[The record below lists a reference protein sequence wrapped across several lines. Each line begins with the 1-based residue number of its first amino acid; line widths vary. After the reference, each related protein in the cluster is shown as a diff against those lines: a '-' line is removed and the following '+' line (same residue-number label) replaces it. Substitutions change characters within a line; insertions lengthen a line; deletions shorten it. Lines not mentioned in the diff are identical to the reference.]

1 MKFLK
6 HLLKSINFKGKGRL
20 INSIFRKPFC
30 GVVEYKKNLLI
41 ELDTQELICW
51 NVYWYGGYENEVTWV
66 IDKFVKD
73 SDIVIDCG
81 ANIGIWTLLFA
92 NAAKAVHAV
101 EPHPNFRK
109 RLVQNLSLNR
119 AKNCEVYGIA
129 LSRNE
134 GSTVLYSPPDS
145 MKNKSAS
152 TLDLNPELSEKINV
166 EVRTFDS
173 LFAHLDRIDFIK
185 IDCDGS
191 DADII
196 LSGRRLLERHRPIVI
211 FEDLGGYH
219 GSMGSDELINSVDTA
234 YDQAFDLFAEMGYR
248 TFKVLDG
255 FLIESGRIRGAYSN
269 MIAIPSNIESVKNV

>member
-1 MKFLK
+1 MRILQLILRK
-6 HLLKSINFKGKGRL
+6 INFKGKGRI
-20 INSIFRKPFC
+20 INMIFRKPFC
-30 GVVEYKKNLLI
+30 GIVEYKNNLLI

-51 NVYWYGGYENEVTWV
+51 NVYWNGGYENEVTWV

-73 SDIVIDCG
+73 SDVVIDCG

-92 NAAKAVHAV
+92 NKAKAVHAI

-109 RLVQNLSLNR
+109 RLIQNLNLNR
-119 AKNCEVYGIA
+119 AKNCEVHSYGI
-129 LSRNE
+129 SSKE
-134 GSTVLYSPPDS
+134 GRAILYSPPDS

-152 TLDLNPELSEKINV
+152 MLDLNPELSEKIEI

-173 LFAHLDRIDFIK
+173 IFAHLDKIDFIK

-196 LSGRRLLERHRPIVI
+196 LSGRRVIERHRPIII

-219 GSMGSDELINSVDTA
+219 EAMGSDELINSVDAA
-234 YDQAFDLFAEMGYR
+234 YDQAFDVLSELGYR

-255 FLIESGRIRGAYSN
+255 FLIDSGRIRGEYSN
-269 MIAIPSNIESVKNV
+269 IIAIPPTIEID

>member
-1 MKFLK
+1 MKILRLILRK
-6 HLLKSINFKGKGRL
+6 INFKGKGRI
-20 INSIFRKPFC
+20 INAIFRKPFC
-30 GVVEYKKNLLI
+30 GIVKYKNNLLI

-51 NVYWYGGYENEVTWV
+51 NVYWNGGYENEVTWV
-66 IDKFVKD
+66 MDEFVKD
-73 SDIVIDCG
+73 SDVVIDCG

-92 NAAKAVHAV
+92 NKAKAVHAV

-109 RLVQNLSLNR
+109 KLIQNLNLNR
-119 AKNCEVYGIA
+119 VKNCEIYGFAI
-129 LSRNE
+129 SRKE
-134 GSTVLYSPPDS
+134 GRTILYSPPDS

-152 TLDLNPELSEKINV
+152 MLDLNPELSEKIEV

-173 LFAHLDRIDFIK
+173 IFGHLDKVDFIK

-196 LSGRRLLERHRPIVI
+196 LSGRRVIERHKPVII

-219 GSMGSDELINSVDTA
+219 GAMGSDELINSVDTA
-234 YDQAFDLFAEMGYR
+234 YDQAFDMLSSFGYR

-255 FLIESGRIRGAYSN
+255 CLIDSGRIRGSYSN
-269 MIAIPSNIESVKNV
+269 IIAVPSTIEIN